1 MLPQLLDPRP
11 YFAHLPDPRRE
22 TRNKL
27 HKPHDILMIVLCAVL
42 SWVEDWVGMA
52 DFAEEKE
59 VWLRHFLEL
68 PNGIPSHDTLSD
80 VLGRIDPAAFRAAF
94 TAWATAALPGLAGEP
109 VCVDGKAVRGSRDG
123 ANPAVHLVS
132 AFAGRARWVLAQQA
146 VAEKANE
153 ITAIPDLLGLL
164 DLRGAV
170 VSLDAMGCQKAI
182 AQTLVEAGAD
192 YVLALKDNHP
202 TLCEEVQFWLDT
214 EVARGRLPVL
224 ETVEKD
230 HGRIEIRRYAL
241 SHQIDWLEAKPD
253 WAGLQAVG
261 RVEST
266 KRLHILHLHKLAGL
280 QAVGRVESTRILGEN
295 TSTECRYF
303 LCSLVERDRFAA
315 TVRQHWGIEN
325 QQHWVLDVQFGE
337 DACRTRKDHSAENL
351 AVIRRMALNV
361 LRHNGPVR
369 DSLRRRKLRAALND
383 DYRLRLL
390 FGQPSPVTTIA
401 RLPCFAR
408 QAARQFAE
416 ALQLPVLSEH
426 NNRLWLDRLVFP
438 LGVDDD
444 GRFFEAWSY
453 NAERGH

>member
-1 MLPQLLDPRP
+1 MWPQLLDPRP
-11 YFAHLPDPRRE
+11 YFADLPDPRRE
-22 TRNKL
+22 TQNKL
-27 HKPHDILMIVLCAVL
+27 HKLHDILMIVLCAVL
-42 SWVEDWVGMA
+42 SGVEDWVGMA

-94 TAWATAALPGLAGEP
+94 TAWATAALPGLAGEQ

-182 AQTLVEAGAD
+182 AQTIVEAGAD

-202 TLCEEVQFWLDT
+202 TLCEEVQFWLET

-241 SHQIDWLEAKPD
+241 SSQIDWLEAKPD
-253 WAGLQAVG
+253 WA
-261 RVEST
+261 R
-266 KRLHILHLHKLAGL
+266 L
-280 QAVGRVESTRILGEN
+280 QAVGRVESTRILGEK

-303 LCSLVERDRFAA
+303 LCSLVERDRFA
-315 TVRQHWGIEN
+315 TVVRGHWGIEN

-337 DACRTRKDHSAENL
+337 DACRTRHDHSAANL
-351 AVIRRMALNV
+351 ALIRRVALNM
-361 LRHNGPVR
+361 LRHNGPPR
-369 DSLRRRKLRAALND
+369 DSIRRRKLRAALND
-383 DYRLRLL
+383 DYRLCLL
-390 FGQPSPVTTIA
+390 LGQSSPATT
-401 RLPCFAR
+401 
-408 QAARQFAE
+408 
-416 ALQLPVLSEH
+416 
-426 NNRLWLDRLVFP
+426 
-438 LGVDDD
+438 
-444 GRFFEAWSY
+444 
-453 NAERGH
+453 